1 MAIRG
6 STPER
11 QAAARSRMIRTLNDD
26 KTLSEQTT
34 PNTPDTPDTPDPDIP
49 TETPEAP
56 DTPEA
61 PEEAVAVET
70 EAETETE
77 TDEPTEE
84 AAASS
89 TPKDEAPAEEG
100 DSASAVSDA
109 PGEPEDAPEEKPKR
123 RAPARRTKKSTSA
136 SKSKDTKDDDAPT
149 PAGDVEM
156 LINST
161 PGEET
166 RIAVV
171 RDSKLEDFYQE
182 RASAQSHVSNIY
194 KGVVTNVEPAIQAA
208 FVDFGLERNGFLH
221 VSDLHPKYFPGKER
235 EAFEKVGHK
244 IAKRDRPPIQK
255 CLKRGDRIVVQV
267 LKEGLGTKGPTVT
280 SYLSIPGR
288 FLVMMPD
295 MKHHGVSQKIEDDAT
310 RREMRDLLK
319 SLNPPEEFG
328 FIIRTA
334 GLNQT
339 KTDLKRDLAYLQRLW
354 KSIEKQQK
362 KRARTIELYAENDL
376 VIRTIRDVFTPD
388 TKRIVCDNL
397 DAARRAHEFLSVA
410 NPRTKSRVVY
420 YQDPIPLFHRHRLEQ
435 QIANISAR
443 EVPLPS
449 GGALVFDQTEAL
461 VAIDVNSGKSRAA
474 RDAETNAYETNKEA
488 VDEICRQLRLRDL
501 GGLVVFDLIDMMQSR
516 HRRAIENRIRNHFKK
531 DRAKTRVGSISQFGM
546 LEMTRQRMRPSL
558 ETAIYAQCKHCQG
571 RGFTLS
577 AESVLLAVMRRL
589 TVAMQHKN
597 VARLE
602 LTISPDVAFHLL
614 NRKRNELT
622 HLEETFGTPVLV
634 RVGGITLDHIDIQA
648 FNESGNALEIIT
660 DQAPSRLP
668 KPDADAYLEIDN
680 KTLEDLLGIEAAPTP
695 DDADLDEEDDD
706 APAKPKRRRSRSR
719 SRRNETDDTEV
730 GTDSEAESAPDEEDQ
745 DTEEDKPRRRRRRRG
760 GKGRSKESS
769 ETEENATD
777 TETEITADE
786 GDSASAE
793 SEAAEDAS
801 DKPKRRRR
809 RRGGRGRR
817 STEPSSEDVPEA
829 PESTSDEE
837 PSEKPK
843 RRTRSKPK
851 TKAESD
857 DDANAGDSSS
867 AESNPEE
874 PLTEEK
880 PKRKPFRKR
889 NAPPPPGT
897 PRSGPVSTG
906 YSNNLNR

>member
-1 MAIRG
+1 M
-6 STPER
+6 
-11 QAAARSRMIRTLNDD
+11 NDD
-26 KTLSEQTT
+26 KTLSEET
-34 PNTPDTPDTPDPDIP
+34 TPDTQEQDTP
-49 TETPEAP
+49 TETAEAPENPEAN
-56 DTPEA
+56 
-61 PEEAVAVET
+61 EEAVAAEPEAEADSPVEEASADDIT
-70 EAETETE
+70 EAEPAEDSEAAEAIAEAEAAVDVDAQATNGESD
-77 TDEPTEE
+77 DEPKP
-84 AAASS
+84 AAKKTSRRTS
-89 TPKDEAPAEEG
+89 
-100 DSASAVSDA
+100 
-109 PGEPEDAPEEKPKR
+109 KR
-123 RAPARRTKKSTSA
+123 STKKSTTKS
-136 SKSKDTKDDDAPT
+136 SKPSDSDEPDPDA
-149 PAGDVEM
+149 GSVEM

-166 RIAVV
+166 RIAIV
-171 RDSKLEDFYQE
+171 RDGKLEDFYQE

-221 VSDLHPKYFPGKER
+221 VSDLHPKYFPGKDR

-328 FIIRTA
+328 FILRTA

-410 NPRTKSRVVY
+410 NPRTKSHVVY

-577 AESVLLAVMRRL
+577 AESVLLAVMRQL
-589 TVAMQHKN
+589 AVAMQHKN

-634 RVGGITLDHIDIQA
+634 RVGGITLDFIDIQA
-648 FNESGNALEIIT
+648 FNAAGNALEIVT
-660 DQAPSRLP
+660 DQAPSRMP
-668 KPDADAYLEIDN
+668 KPADDAYLDIDN
-680 KTLEDLLGIEAAPTP
+680 KTLEDLLGIEAAAPP
-695 DDADLDEEDDD
+695 SDADLDIEEDEDE

-719 SRRNETDDTEV
+719 SRR
-730 GTDSEAESAPDEEDQ
+730 GDSDADPAEAEAETEADTGAETEAEAKPEDDEQ
-745 DTEEDKPRRRRRRRG
+745 DTEESKPRRRRRRRG
-760 GKGRSKESS
+760 GKGRSKESA
-769 ETEENATD
+769 ETGDASD
-777 TETEITADE
+777 TQAEPSDE
-786 GDSASAE
+786 GDTASAE
-793 SEAAEDAS
+793 PDETEDTA

-817 STEPSSEDVPEA
+817 NAEQSGEESAEA
-829 PESTSDEE
+829 PEASPEEVSAEE
-837 PSEKPK
+837 PAEKPK
-843 RRTRSKPK
+843 RRTRSKTK
-851 TKAESD
+851 AKAESND
-857 DDANAGDSSS
+857 NGSEGDAAS
-867 AESNPEE
+867 AESSSDETPKEE
-874 PLTEEK
+874 Q

-897 PRSGPVSTG
+897 PRSGPVSNG

>member
-1 MAIRG
+1 MY
-6 STPER
+6 
-11 QAAARSRMIRTLNDD
+11 RTLNDD
-26 KTLSEQTT
+26 KTLSEET
-34 PNTPDTPDTPDPDIP
+34 TPDTPEQDTP
-49 TETPEAP
+49 TETPEAAE
-56 DTPEA
+56 TPEA
-61 PEEAVAVET
+61 PDAPKAPEEQAVAVEP
-70 EAETETE
+70 EPETEG
-77 TDEPTEE
+77 EPTEK
-84 AAASS
+84 ASTS
-89 TPKDEAPAEEG
+89 DAPEDDTPAEEG
-100 DSASAVSDA
+100 DATSAASES
-109 PGEPEDAPEEKPKR
+109 PEEPKEVPKR
-123 RAPARRTKKSTSA
+123 RTSKRSTKKSTATKSA
-136 SKSKDTKDDDAPT
+136 KSTKSSDSDAPDSD
-149 PAGDVEM
+149 AGDVEM

-166 RIAVV
+166 RIAIV
-171 RDSKLEDFYQE
+171 RDGKLEDFYQE

-328 FIIRTA
+328 FILRTA

-634 RVGGITLDHIDIQA
+634 RVGGITLDFIDIQA
-648 FNESGNALEIIT
+648 FNESGNALEIAT
-660 DQAPSRLP
+660 DETPSRLP
-668 KPDADAYLEIDN
+668 KPTPDAYLDIDN
-680 KTLEDLLGIEAAPTP
+680 KTLEDLLGIEAAPP
-695 DDADLDEEDDD
+695 IDDLDLEDEEDDNL
-706 APAKPKRRRSRSR
+706 PAKPKRRRSRSR
-719 SRRNETDDTEV
+719 SRRSETD
-730 GTDSEAESAPDEEDQ
+730 EAEAEVDSNPDEEEQ
-745 DTEEDKPRRRRRRRG
+745 DTEDEKPRRRRRRRG
-760 GKGRSKESS
+760 GKGGSKETS
-769 ETEENATD
+769 ETEETTD
-777 TETEITADE
+777 TDTDTTAEE

-793 SEAAEDAS
+793 SDATEDSS

-809 RRGGRGRR
+809 KRGGRGRR
-817 STEPSSEDVPEA
+817 SPEQSTEDPSETPETTA
-829 PESTSDEE
+829 DEE
-837 PSEKPK
+837 PAEKPK
-843 RRTRSKPK
+843 RRTRSKAKAK
-851 TKAESD
+851 TESNDDASGGDATPTEASSD
-857 DDANAGDSSS
+857 DAPKED
-867 AESNPEE
+867 
-874 PLTEEK
+874 K